1 MDHRFERL
9 LRKYKAHEASPEEE
23 KELLELIQSDAYDQ
37 ALLEDITYTL
47 HNTPPGAVHMKDR
60 IKDETFDKIIEE
72 HVLDKSSHP
81 GFVHRSQKSGWRW
94 LAVAASLVLIALAG
108 LWLFYNKIGFLTG
121 EQHYAGKRTIL
132 LPDGSHVTLNADS
145 ELTYFT
151 EGLNRIVALRGEAYF
166 DVVHDAR
173 RPFIVQTGKIRTRVL
188 GTSFN
193 VRAYLAHEEVQ
204 VTVERGLVEVG
215 EESRPYAQIK
225 PDEQITVDTRT
236 ARFSK
241 AEVDVHAATAW
252 KDEGSLM
259 FEDIT
264 LEEVIVLIEQRY
276 QYTLVFTN
284 PALRTCRMSGSF
296 TRNDDLTKIVSVICG
311 MSGAEY
317 QIDDDKHQVTITGGS
332 CQ

>member
-9 LRKYKAHEASPEEE
+9 LRKYKAHEASPAEE
-23 KELLELIQSDAYDQ
+23 KELLELVQTGAFDEE
-37 ALLEDITYTL
+37 LLDDITDTL
-47 HNTPPGAVHMKDR
+47 HNTPPGAVYMTDR
-60 IKDETFDKIIEE
+60 IKEETFDRIIDEY
-72 HVLDKSSHP
+72 VQDKSTHL
-81 GFVHRSQKSGWRW
+81 GFVHRGRRVGGRW
-94 LAVAASLVLIALAG
+94 LAVAASLVLIAVAG
-108 LWLFYNKIGFLTG
+108 LWLFYNKAGSLTG
-121 EQHYAGKRTIL
+121 QQRYAGKGTVA

-193 VRAYLAHEEVQ
+193 VRAYPVHKEVQ

-236 ARFSK
+236 TKFLTK
-241 AEVDVHAATAW
+241 EVDAHAATAW
-252 KDEGSLM
+252 KDEGGLV
-259 FEDIT
+259 FEDVT
-264 LEEVIVLIEQRY
+264 LEEVTVLIKQRY
-276 QYTLVFTN
+276 QYALEFTN
-284 PALRTCRMSGSF
+284 PELRTCRMSGSF

-311 MSGAEY
+311 MAGAEY
-317 QIDDDKHQVTITGGS
+317 QVDDAKHQITIAGGS